1 MFSVDDVG
9 GSSGDSL
16 YLVFSYS
23 CSVLNI
29 LARGGEDLISLCY
42 LLMA

>member
-1 MFSVDDVG
+1 MISVDDVG
-9 GSSGDSL
+9 GGRLDSL
-16 YLVFSYS
+16 YSVFSYF

-29 LARGGEDLISLCY
+29 LARGGEDLISL